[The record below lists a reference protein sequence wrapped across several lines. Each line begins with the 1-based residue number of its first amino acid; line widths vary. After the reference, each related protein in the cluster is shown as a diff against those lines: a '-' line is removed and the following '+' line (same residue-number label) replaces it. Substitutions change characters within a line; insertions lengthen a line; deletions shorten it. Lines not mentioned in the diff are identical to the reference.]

1 LDDLKWGYLEMD
13 RFTWHQVWQGIK
25 PFYLR
30 LVSSGKM
37 DAVGERKHLAGILNG
52 RDPMR
57 SALAMLGMYFAYLFF
72 DLQIVRAV
80 ATEQP
85 SSRLT
90 TRAVATNSIFS
101 SHDRASYARSRCR
114 RRISGSRRC
123 TVSLSSACNRVPLPM

>member
-1 LDDLKWGYLEMD
+1 MD
-13 RFTWHQVWQGIK
+13 RFTWHQVWETIK

-57 SALAMLGMYFAYLFF
+57 AAVPMLGMYFAYLFF

-80 ATEQP
+80 VAITP
-85 SSRLT
+85 SSR
-90 TRAVATNSIFS
+90 FS
-101 SHDRASYARSRCR
+101 A
-114 RRISGSRRC
+114 
-123 TVSLSSACNRVPLPM
+123 